1 VKTLKK
7 LEITPKLDKNIVFFA
22 RLLRASGILIGSDS
36 ILEAIESIKLVDIK
50 NKKSFFYALQ
60 TCFIKRPEDMKIFA
74 QAFSLFWQNPRFR
87 DRMRDLLLPQTRIQ
101 NPEEE
106 KEELAKRIQDTLS
119 TPEKPK
125 ERVVEEETLL
135 IDTSGTASDTK
146 LFNEKD
152 FEMMSK
158 EEIHIASQSI
168 KELLI
173 KIPKRPFRRS
183 EKSYLGLEVSAR
195 ESLRRAKRNFGS
207 VIPKLVR
214 KKEVSRPVVVLLDI
228 SGSMENYSRMMI
240 HFVHNLMQKH
250 KKVHAFLFGTK
261 LTNISF
267 QMKNKDID
275 VALKEVSK
283 ATNDW
288 AGGTRIRDSI
298 FTFNKNWVRRVSS
311 SNSIIFL
318 ITDGLDRDHSTDLF
332 NQMERLQK
340 SCYKLVWLNPLLRFT
355 DFLPKSISIKRILLN
370 VDAFLPIHSIE
381 SMQNLTSLI
390 SKNLVKEHNDIIT
403 WHNKIEP
410 QSKELV

>member
-1 VKTLKK
+1 MKK
-7 LEITPKLDKNIVFFA
+7 LEITPKLDKNIVFFG
-22 RLLRASGILIGSDS
+22 RLLRASGISIGSDS
-36 ILEAIESIKLVDIK
+36 ILEAIETIKLVDIK

-60 TCFIKRPEDMKIFA
+60 TCFIKRPEDMKIFE

-101 NPEEE
+101 NHEEE

-119 TPEKPK
+119 TPERPK
-125 ERVVEEETLL
+125 ERVDEEETLL
-135 IDTSGTASDTK
+135 IDTSGTASDTQ

-158 EEIHIASQSI
+158 EEIQIASQSI

-173 KIPKRPFRRS
+173 KIPKRPFRRL
-183 EKSYLGLEVSAR
+183 ENSYLGQEVSAR

-410 QSKELV
+410 QSKGLV

>member
-1 VKTLKK
+1 MQKK
-7 LEITPKLDKNIVFFA
+7 SELIPKLDKNVIFFA
-22 RLLRASGILIGSDS
+22 RLLRASGISLSSDS
-36 ILEAIESIKLVDIK
+36 ILEAIESIKLVGIE

-60 TCFIKRPEDMKIFA
+60 TCLIKRPEDMKIFA
-74 QAFSLFWQNPRFR
+74 QAFSLFWQNPKFR
-87 DRMRDLLLPQTRIQ
+87 DRIRELLLPQTRMQ
-101 NPEEE
+101 GAEEE

-119 TPEKPK
+119 TPENSKS
-125 ERVVEEETLL
+125 RVVEEETLL
-135 IDTSGTASDTK
+135 IDTSGTASDNQ
-146 LFNEKD
+146 LFKDKD

-158 EEIHIASQSI
+158 DELQMASQSI

-173 KIPKRPFRRS
+173 KIPRRPFRRS
-183 EKSYLGLEVSAR
+183 ENSSLGKQVSTR
-195 ESLRRAKRNFGS
+195 ESLREAKRNFGS
-207 VIPKLVR
+207 VLPKLVK
-214 KKEVSRPVVVLLDI
+214 KKEVSRPVIVLLDI

-240 HFVHNLMQKH
+240 HFVHNLMQRH

-267 QMKNKDID
+267 HIKNRDID
-275 VALKEVSK
+275 VALKEISK

-298 FTFNKNWVRRVSS
+298 FTFNQKWIRRVSS

-340 SCYKLVWLNPLLRFT
+340 SCYKLVWLNPLLRFK

-390 SKNLVKEHNDIIT
+390 SKNLEKEQSNT
-403 WHNKIEP
+403 FSWQNKIET

>member
-1 VKTLKK
+1 MQKK
-7 LEITPKLDKNIVFFA
+7 SELIPKLDKNVIFFA
-22 RLLRASGILIGSDS
+22 RLLRASGISLSSDS
-36 ILEAIESIKLVDIK
+36 ILEAIESIKLVGIE

-60 TCFIKRPEDMKIFA
+60 TCLIKRPEDMKIFA
-74 QAFSLFWQNPRFR
+74 QAFSLFWQNPKFR
-87 DRMRDLLLPQTRIQ
+87 DRIRELLLPQTRMQ
-101 NPEEE
+101 GAEEE

-119 TPEKPK
+119 TPENSKS
-125 ERVVEEETLL
+125 RVVEEETLL
-135 IDTSGTASDTK
+135 IDTSGTASDTQ
-146 LFNEKD
+146 LFKEKD

-158 EEIHIASQSI
+158 AELHMASQSI

-183 EKSYLGLEVSAR
+183 ENSILGKKVSAR
-195 ESLRRAKRNFGS
+195 ESLRGAKRNFGS
-207 VIPKLVR
+207 VIPKLI
-214 KKEVSRPVVVLLDI
+214 KKRDVSRPVIVLLDI

-267 QMKNKDID
+267 HIKNKDID
-275 VALKEVSK
+275 VALKEISK

-298 FTFNKNWVRRVSS
+298 FTFNKKWVRRVSS
-311 SNSIIFL
+311 SNSIVFL
-318 ITDGLDRDHSTDLF
+318 ITDGLDRDHNTDLF

-340 SCYKLVWLNPLLRFT
+340 SCYKLVWLNPLLRFK

-381 SMQNLTSLI
+381 SMRNLTSLI
-390 SKNLVKEHNDIIT
+390 SKNLEKEQSNT
-403 WHNKIEP
+403 FSWQNKIET

>member
-1 VKTLKK
+1 
-7 LEITPKLDKNIVFFA
+7 
-22 RLLRASGILIGSDS
+22 
-36 ILEAIESIKLVDIK
+36 
-50 NKKSFFYALQ
+50 
-60 TCFIKRPEDMKIFA
+60 M
-74 QAFSLFWQNPRFR
+74 
-87 DRMRDLLLPQTRIQ
+87 
-101 NPEEE
+101 
-106 KEELAKRIQDTLS
+106 
-119 TPEKPK
+119 
-125 ERVVEEETLL
+125 L
-135 IDTSGTASDTK
+135 IDTSGTASDTE

-332 NQMERLQK
+332 DQMERLQK
-340 SCYKLVWLNPLLRFT
+340 SCYKLIWLNPLLRFT

-390 SKNLVKEHNDIIT
+390 SKNLVKGHNDIIS

>member
-1 VKTLKK
+1 MQKK
-7 LEITPKLDKNIVFFA
+7 SELIPKLDKNVIFFA
-22 RLLRASGILIGSDS
+22 RLLRASGISLSSDS
-36 ILEAIESIKLVDIK
+36 ILEAIESIKLVGIE

-60 TCFIKRPEDMKIFA
+60 TCLIKRPEDMKIFA
-74 QAFSLFWQNPRFR
+74 QAFSLFWQNPKFR
-87 DRMRDLLLPQTRIQ
+87 DRIRELLLPQTRMQ
-101 NPEEE
+101 GAEEE

-119 TPEKPK
+119 TPENSKS
-125 ERVVEEETLL
+125 RVVEEETLL
-135 IDTSGTASDTK
+135 IDTSGTASDNQ
-146 LFNEKD
+146 LFKDKD

-158 EEIHIASQSI
+158 DELQMASQSI

-173 KIPKRPFRRS
+173 KIPRRPFRRS
-183 EKSYLGLEVSAR
+183 ENSSLGKQVSTR
-195 ESLRRAKRNFGS
+195 ESLREAKRNFGS
-207 VIPKLVR
+207 VLPKLVK
-214 KKEVSRPVVVLLDI
+214 KKEVSRPVIVLLDI

-240 HFVHNLMQKH
+240 HFVHNLMQRH

-267 QMKNKDID
+267 HIKNRDID
-275 VALKEVSK
+275 VALKEISK

-298 FTFNKNWVRRVSS
+298 FTFNKKWIRRVSS

-340 SCYKLVWLNPLLRFT
+340 SCYKLVWLNPLLRFK

-390 SKNLVKEHNDIIT
+390 SKNLEKEQSNT
-403 WHNKIEP
+403 FSWQNKIET

>member
-1 VKTLKK
+1 MKK

-22 RLLRASGILIGSDS
+22 RLLRASGISIGSDS
-36 ILEAIESIKLVDIK
+36 IMEAIESIKLVDIK

-60 TCFIKRPEDMKIFA
+60 TCFIKRPEDMKIFE

-125 ERVVEEETLL
+125 ERVVEEENLL
-135 IDTSGTASDTK
+135 IDTSGTASDTE

-283 ATNDW
+283 ATTDW

-370 VDAFLPIHSIE
+370 VDAFLPIHSVE

>member
-1 VKTLKK
+1 MQKK
-7 LEITPKLDKNIVFFA
+7 SELIPKLDKNVIFFA
-22 RLLRASGILIGSDS
+22 RLLRASGISLSSDS
-36 ILEAIESIKLVDIK
+36 ILEAIESIKLVGIE

-60 TCFIKRPEDMKIFA
+60 TCLIKRPEDMKIFA
-74 QAFSLFWQNPRFR
+74 QAFSLFWQNPKFR
-87 DRMRDLLLPQTRIQ
+87 DRIRELLLPQTRMQ
-101 NPEEE
+101 GAEEE

-119 TPEKPK
+119 TPENSKS
-125 ERVVEEETLL
+125 RVVEEETLL
-135 IDTSGTASDTK
+135 IDTSGTASDNQ
-146 LFNEKD
+146 LFKDKD

-158 EEIHIASQSI
+158 DELQMASQSI

-173 KIPKRPFRRS
+173 KIPRRPFRRS
-183 EKSYLGLEVSAR
+183 ERSSLGKQVSTR
-195 ESLRRAKRNFGS
+195 ESLREAKRNFGS
-207 VIPKLVR
+207 VLPKLVK
-214 KKEVSRPVVVLLDI
+214 KKEVSRPVIVLLDI

-267 QMKNKDID
+267 HIKNRDID
-275 VALKEVSK
+275 VALKEISK

-298 FTFNKNWVRRVSS
+298 FTFNKKWVRRVSS

-340 SCYKLVWLNPLLRFT
+340 SCYKLVWLNPLLRFK

-370 VDAFLPIHSIE
+370 VDAFLPIHSIG

-390 SKNLVKEHNDIIT
+390 SKNLEKEHSNT
-403 WHNKIEP
+403 FSWQNKIET
-410 QSKELV
+410 QSRELV

>member
-1 VKTLKK
+1 MQKK
-7 LEITPKLDKNIVFFA
+7 SELIPKLDKNVIFFA
-22 RLLRASGILIGSDS
+22 RLLRASGISLSSDS
-36 ILEAIESIKLVDIK
+36 ILEAIESIKLVGIE

-60 TCFIKRPEDMKIFA
+60 TCLIKRPEDMKIFA
-74 QAFSLFWQNPRFR
+74 QAFSLFWQNPKFR
-87 DRMRDLLLPQTRIQ
+87 DRIRELLLPQTRMQ
-101 NPEEE
+101 GTEEE

-119 TPEKPK
+119 TPENSKS
-125 ERVVEEETLL
+125 RVVEEETLL
-135 IDTSGTASDTK
+135 IDTSGTASDNQ
-146 LFNEKD
+146 LFKDKD

-158 EEIHIASQSI
+158 DELQMASQSI

-173 KIPKRPFRRS
+173 KIPRRPFRRS
-183 EKSYLGLEVSAR
+183 ERSSLGKQVSTR
-195 ESLRRAKRNFGS
+195 ESLREAKRNFGS
-207 VIPKLVR
+207 VLPKLVK
-214 KKEVSRPVVVLLDI
+214 KKEVSRPVIVLLDI

-240 HFVHNLMQKH
+240 HFVHNLMQRH

-267 QMKNKDID
+267 HIKNKDID
-275 VALKEVSK
+275 VALKEISK

-298 FTFNKNWVRRVSS
+298 FTFNKKWVRRVSS

-340 SCYKLVWLNPLLRFT
+340 SCYKLVWLNPLLRFK
-355 DFLPKSISIKRILLN
+355 DFLPKSVSIKRILLN

-390 SKNLVKEHNDIIT
+390 SKNLEKEHSNT
-403 WHNKIEP
+403 FSWQNKIET
-410 QSKELV
+410 QSRELV

>member
-1 VKTLKK
+1 MQKK
-7 LEITPKLDKNIVFFA
+7 SELIPKLDKNVIFFA
-22 RLLRASGILIGSDS
+22 RLLRASGISLSSDS
-36 ILEAIESIKLVDIK
+36 ILEAIESIKLVGIE

-60 TCFIKRPEDMKIFA
+60 TCLIKRPEDMKIFA
-74 QAFSLFWQNPRFR
+74 QAFSLFWQNPKFR
-87 DRMRDLLLPQTRIQ
+87 DRIRELLLPQTRMQ
-101 NPEEE
+101 GAEEE

-119 TPEKPK
+119 TPENSKS
-125 ERVVEEETLL
+125 RVVEEETLL
-135 IDTSGTASDTK
+135 IDTSGTASDNQ
-146 LFNEKD
+146 LFKDKD

-158 EEIHIASQSI
+158 DELQMASQSI

-173 KIPKRPFRRS
+173 KIPRRPFRRS
-183 EKSYLGLEVSAR
+183 ENSSLGKQVSTR
-195 ESLRRAKRNFGS
+195 ESLREAKRNFGS
-207 VIPKLVR
+207 VLPKLVK
-214 KKEVSRPVVVLLDI
+214 KKEVSRPVIVLLDI

-240 HFVHNLMQKH
+240 HFVHNLMQRH

-267 QMKNKDID
+267 HIKNKDID
-275 VALKEVSK
+275 VALKEISK

-298 FTFNKNWVRRVSS
+298 FTFNKKWIRRVSS

-340 SCYKLVWLNPLLRFT
+340 SCYKLVWLNPLLRFK

-390 SKNLVKEHNDIIT
+390 SKNLEKEHSNT
-403 WHNKIEP
+403 FSWQNKIET
-410 QSKELV
+410 QSKGLV

>member
-1 VKTLKK
+1 MQKK
-7 LEITPKLDKNIVFFA
+7 SELIPKLDKNVIFFA
-22 RLLRASGILIGSDS
+22 RLLRASGISLSSDS
-36 ILEAIESIKLVDIK
+36 ILEAIESIKLVGIE

-60 TCFIKRPEDMKIFA
+60 TCLIKRPEDMKIFA
-74 QAFSLFWQNPRFR
+74 QAFSLFWQNPKFR
-87 DRMRDLLLPQTRIQ
+87 DRIRELLLPQTRMQ
-101 NPEEE
+101 GAEEE

-119 TPEKPK
+119 TPENSKS
-125 ERVVEEETLL
+125 RVVEEETLL
-135 IDTSGTASDTK
+135 IDTSGTASDNQ
-146 LFNEKD
+146 LFKDKD

-158 EEIHIASQSI
+158 DELQMASQSI

-173 KIPKRPFRRS
+173 KIPRRPFRRS
-183 EKSYLGLEVSAR
+183 ENSSLGKQVSTR
-195 ESLRRAKRNFGS
+195 ESLREAKRHFGS
-207 VIPKLVR
+207 VLPKLVK
-214 KKEVSRPVVVLLDI
+214 KKEVSRPVIVLLDI

-240 HFVHNLMQKH
+240 HFVHNLMQRH

-267 QMKNKDID
+267 HIKNKDID
-275 VALKEVSK
+275 VALKEISK

-298 FTFNKNWVRRVSS
+298 FTFNKKWVRRVSS
-311 SNSIIFL
+311 SNSIVFL

-340 SCYKLVWLNPLLRFT
+340 SCYKLVWLNPLLRFK

-390 SKNLVKEHNDIIT
+390 SKNLEKEHSNT
-403 WHNKIEP
+403 FSWQNKIET

>member
-1 VKTLKK
+1 MQKK
-7 LEITPKLDKNIVFFA
+7 SEFIPKLDKNVIFFA
-22 RLLRASGILIGSDS
+22 RLLRASGISLSSDS
-36 ILEAIESIKLVDIK
+36 ILEAIESIKLVGVE

-60 TCFIKRPEDMKIFA
+60 TCLIKRPEDMKIFA
-74 QAFSLFWQNPRFR
+74 QAFSLFWQNPKFR
-87 DRMRDLLLPQTRIQ
+87 DRIRELLLPQTRMQ
-101 NPEEE
+101 GAEEE

-119 TPEKPK
+119 TPENSKS
-125 ERVVEEETLL
+125 RVVEEETLL
-135 IDTSGTASDTK
+135 IDTSGTASDNQ
-146 LFNEKD
+146 LFKDKD

-158 EEIHIASQSI
+158 DELQMASQSI

-173 KIPKRPFRRS
+173 KIPRRPFRRS
-183 EKSYLGLEVSAR
+183 ENSSLGKQVSTR
-195 ESLRRAKRNFGS
+195 ESLREAKRNFGS
-207 VIPKLVR
+207 VLPKLVK
-214 KKEVSRPVVVLLDI
+214 KKEVSRPVIVLLDI

-240 HFVHNLMQKH
+240 HFVHNLMQRH

-267 QMKNKDID
+267 HIKNRDID
-275 VALKEVSK
+275 VALKEISK

-298 FTFNKNWVRRVSS
+298 FTFNKKWVRRVSS
-311 SNSIIFL
+311 SNSIVFL
-318 ITDGLDRDHSTDLF
+318 ITDGLDRDHRTDLF

-340 SCYKLVWLNPLLRFT
+340 SCYKLVWLNPLLRFK

-390 SKNLVKEHNDIIT
+390 SKNLEKEHSNT
-403 WHNKIEP
+403 FSWQNKIET
-410 QSKELV
+410 QSKGLV

>member
-1 VKTLKK
+1 MQKK
-7 LEITPKLDKNIVFFA
+7 SELIPKLDKNVIFFA
-22 RLLRASGILIGSDS
+22 RLLRASGISLSSDS
-36 ILEAIESIKLVDIK
+36 ILEAIESIKLVGIE

-60 TCFIKRPEDMKIFA
+60 TCLIKRPEDMKIFA
-74 QAFSLFWQNPRFR
+74 QAFSLFWQNPKFR
-87 DRMRDLLLPQTRIQ
+87 DRIRELLLPQTRMQ
-101 NPEEE
+101 GAEEE

-119 TPEKPK
+119 TPENSKS
-125 ERVVEEETLL
+125 RVVEEETLL
-135 IDTSGTASDTK
+135 IDTSGTASDNQ
-146 LFNEKD
+146 LFKDKD

-158 EEIHIASQSI
+158 DELQMASQSI

-183 EKSYLGLEVSAR
+183 ENSSLGKKVSTR
-195 ESLRRAKRNFGS
+195 ESLREAKRNFGS
-207 VIPKLVR
+207 VLPKLVK
-214 KKEVSRPVVVLLDI
+214 KKEVSRPVIVLLDI

-240 HFVHNLMQKH
+240 HFVHNLMQRH

-267 QMKNKDID
+267 HIKNRDID
-275 VALKEVSK
+275 VALKEISK

-298 FTFNKNWVRRVSS
+298 FTFNKKWIRRVSS

-340 SCYKLVWLNPLLRFT
+340 SCYKLVWLNPLLRFK

-390 SKNLVKEHNDIIT
+390 SKNLEKEHSNT
-403 WHNKIEP
+403 FSWQNKIET
-410 QSKELV
+410 QSRELV

>member
-1 VKTLKK
+1 MQKK
-7 LEITPKLDKNIVFFA
+7 SELIPKLDKNVIFFA
-22 RLLRASGILIGSDS
+22 RLLRASGISLSSDS
-36 ILEAIESIKLVDIK
+36 ILEAIESIKLVGIE

-60 TCFIKRPEDMKIFA
+60 TCLIKRPEDMKIFA
-74 QAFSLFWQNPRFR
+74 QAFSLFWQNPKFR
-87 DRMRDLLLPQTRIQ
+87 DRIRELLLPQTRMQ
-101 NPEEE
+101 GAEEE

-119 TPEKPK
+119 TPENSKS
-125 ERVVEEETLL
+125 RVVEEETLL
-135 IDTSGTASDTK
+135 IDTSGTASDNQ
-146 LFNEKD
+146 LFKDKD

-158 EEIHIASQSI
+158 DELQMASQSI

-173 KIPKRPFRRS
+173 KIPRRPFRRS
-183 EKSYLGLEVSAR
+183 ENSSLGKQVSTR
-195 ESLRRAKRNFGS
+195 ESLREAKRNFGS
-207 VIPKLVR
+207 VLPKLVK
-214 KKEVSRPVVVLLDI
+214 KKEVSRPVIVLLDI

-240 HFVHNLMQKH
+240 HFVHNLMQRH

-267 QMKNKDID
+267 HIKNKDID
-275 VALKEVSK
+275 VALKEISK

-298 FTFNKNWVRRVSS
+298 FTFNKKWVRRVSS
-311 SNSIIFL
+311 SNSIVFL

-340 SCYKLVWLNPLLRFT
+340 SCYKLVWLNPLLRFK

-390 SKNLVKEHNDIIT
+390 SKNLEKEHNNT
-403 WHNKIEP
+403 FSWQNKIET
-410 QSKELV
+410 QNKELV

>member
-1 VKTLKK
+1 
-7 LEITPKLDKNIVFFA
+7 
-22 RLLRASGILIGSDS
+22 
-36 ILEAIESIKLVDIK
+36 
-50 NKKSFFYALQ
+50 
-60 TCFIKRPEDMKIFA
+60 
-74 QAFSLFWQNPRFR
+74 
-87 DRMRDLLLPQTRIQ
+87 
-101 NPEEE
+101 
-106 KEELAKRIQDTLS
+106 
-119 TPEKPK
+119 
-125 ERVVEEETLL
+125 
-135 IDTSGTASDTK
+135 
-146 LFNEKD
+146 
-152 FEMMSK
+152 MMSK
-158 EEIHIASQSI
+158 DELQIASQAI

-183 EKSYLGLEVSAR
+183 ENSYLGKEVSTR
-195 ESLRRAKRNFGS
+195 ESLRKARRNFGS
-207 VIPKLVR
+207 VIPKLVK
-214 KKEVSRPVVVLLDI
+214 KKEVSRPVIVLLDI

-340 SCYKLVWLNPLLRFT
+340 SCYKLIWLNPLLRFT

-390 SKNLVKEHNDIIT
+390 GKNLMKEHNEIIT

>member
-1 VKTLKK
+1 LVKKK
-7 LEITPKLDKNIVFFA
+7 D
-22 RLLRASGILIGSDS
+22 
-36 ILEAIESIKLVDIK
+36 
-50 NKKSFFYALQ
+50 
-60 TCFIKRPEDMKIFA
+60 
-74 QAFSLFWQNPRFR
+74 
-87 DRMRDLLLPQTRIQ
+87 
-101 NPEEE
+101 
-106 KEELAKRIQDTLS
+106 
-119 TPEKPK
+119 
-125 ERVVEEETLL
+125 
-135 IDTSGTASDTK
+135 
-146 LFNEKD
+146 
-152 FEMMSK
+152 
-158 EEIHIASQSI
+158 
-168 KELLI
+168 
-173 KIPKRPFRRS
+173 
-183 EKSYLGLEVSAR
+183 
-195 ESLRRAKRNFGS
+195 
-207 VIPKLVR
+207 
-214 KKEVSRPVVVLLDI
+214 VSRPVIVLLDI

-267 QMKNKDID
+267 QIKNKDID

-298 FTFNKNWVRRVSS
+298 FTFNKKWIRRVSS

-340 SCYKLVWLNPLLRFT
+340 SCYKLVWLNPLLRFK

-381 SMQNLTSLI
+381 SMQNLTSSI
-390 SKNLVKEHNDIIT
+390 SKNLVKEHNNTFT
-403 WHNKIEP
+403 WQNKVES

>member
-1 VKTLKK
+1 MQKK
-7 LEITPKLDKNIVFFA
+7 SELIPKLDKNVIFFA
-22 RLLRASGILIGSDS
+22 RLLRASGISLSSDS
-36 ILEAIESIKLVDIK
+36 ILEAIESIKLVGVE

-60 TCFIKRPEDMKIFA
+60 TCLIKRPEDMKIFA
-74 QAFSLFWQNPRFR
+74 QAFSLFWRNPKFR
-87 DRMRDLLLPQTRIQ
+87 DRIRDLLLPQTRMQ
-101 NPEEE
+101 GAEEE

-119 TPEKPK
+119 TPENSKS
-125 ERVVEEETLL
+125 RVVEEETLL
-135 IDTSGTASDTK
+135 IDTSGTASDNQ
-146 LFNEKD
+146 LFKDKD

-158 EEIHIASQSI
+158 DELQMASQSI

-183 EKSYLGLEVSAR
+183 ENSSLGKKVSTR
-195 ESLRRAKRNFGS
+195 ESLREAKRNFGS
-207 VIPKLVR
+207 VLPKLVK
-214 KKEVSRPVVVLLDI
+214 KKEVSRPVIVLLDI

-240 HFVHNLMQKH
+240 HFVHNLMQRH

-267 QMKNKDID
+267 HIKNRDID
-275 VALKEVSK
+275 VALKEISK

-298 FTFNKNWVRRVSS
+298 FTFNKKWIRRVSS

-340 SCYKLVWLNPLLRFT
+340 SCYKLVWLNPLLRFK

-390 SKNLVKEHNDIIT
+390 SKNLEKEHSNT
-403 WHNKIEP
+403 FSWQNKIET
-410 QSKELV
+410 QSRELV

>member
-1 VKTLKK
+1 M
-7 LEITPKLDKNIVFFA
+7 PKLDKNIVFFA
-22 RLLRASGILIGSDS
+22 RLLRASGISIGSDS
-36 ILEAIESIKLVDIK
+36 IMEAIESIKLVDIK

-60 TCFIKRPEDMKIFA
+60 TCFIKRPEDMKIFE

-101 NPEEE
+101 NHEEE

-119 TPEKPK
+119 TPERPK
-125 ERVVEEETLL
+125 ERVDEEETLL
-135 IDTSGTASDTK
+135 IDTSGTASDTQ

-158 EEIHIASQSI
+158 EEIQIASQSI

-183 EKSYLGLEVSAR
+183 ENSYLGQEVSAR
-195 ESLRRAKRNFGS
+195 ESLRGAKRNFGS

-214 KKEVSRPVVVLLDI
+214 RKEVSRPVVVLLDI

-240 HFVHNLMQKH
+240 HFIHNLMQKH

-275 VALKEVSK
+275 VALKEVS
-283 ATNDW
+283 
-288 AGGTRIRDSI
+288 
-298 FTFNKNWVRRVSS
+298 S

-318 ITDGLDRDHSTDLF
+318 ITDGLDLDHSTDLF
-332 NQMERLQK
+332 DQMERLQK

-410 QSKELV
+410 QNKELV

>member
-1 VKTLKK
+1 MQKK
-7 LEITPKLDKNIVFFA
+7 SELIPKLDKNVIFFA
-22 RLLRASGILIGSDS
+22 RLLRASGISLSSDS
-36 ILEAIESIKLVDIK
+36 ILEAIESIKLVGIE

-60 TCFIKRPEDMKIFA
+60 TCLIKRPEDMKIFA
-74 QAFSLFWQNPRFR
+74 QAFSLFWQNPKFR
-87 DRMRDLLLPQTRIQ
+87 DRIRELLLPQTRMQ
-101 NPEEE
+101 GAEEE

-119 TPEKPK
+119 TPENSKS
-125 ERVVEEETLL
+125 RVVEEETLL
-135 IDTSGTASDTK
+135 IDTSGTASDNQ
-146 LFNEKD
+146 LFKDKD

-158 EEIHIASQSI
+158 DELQMASQSI

-173 KIPKRPFRRS
+173 KIPRRPFRRS
-183 EKSYLGLEVSAR
+183 ENSSLGKQVSTR
-195 ESLRRAKRNFGS
+195 ESLREAKRHFGS
-207 VIPKLVR
+207 VLPKLVK
-214 KKEVSRPVVVLLDI
+214 KKEVSRPVIVLLDI

-240 HFVHNLMQKH
+240 HFVHNLMQRH

-267 QMKNKDID
+267 QIKNKDID
-275 VALKEVSK
+275 VALKEISK

-298 FTFNKNWVRRVSS
+298 FTFNKKWIRRVSS
-311 SNSIIFL
+311 SNSIVFL

-340 SCYKLVWLNPLLRFT
+340 SCYKLVWLNPLLRFK

-390 SKNLVKEHNDIIT
+390 SKNLEKEHSNT
-403 WHNKIEP
+403 FSWQNKIET

>member
-1 VKTLKK
+1 MQKK
-7 LEITPKLDKNIVFFA
+7 SELIPKLDKNVIFFA
-22 RLLRASGILIGSDS
+22 RLLRASGISLSSDS
-36 ILEAIESIKLVDIK
+36 ILEAIESIKLVGIE

-60 TCFIKRPEDMKIFA
+60 TCLIKRPEDMKIFA
-74 QAFSLFWQNPRFR
+74 QAFSLFWQNPKFR
-87 DRMRDLLLPQTRIQ
+87 DRIRELLLPQTRMQ
-101 NPEEE
+101 GAEEE

-119 TPEKPK
+119 TPENSKS
-125 ERVVEEETLL
+125 RVVEEETLL
-135 IDTSGTASDTK
+135 IDTSGTASDNQ
-146 LFNEKD
+146 LFKDKD

-158 EEIHIASQSI
+158 DELQMASQSI

-183 EKSYLGLEVSAR
+183 ENSSLGKQVSAR

-207 VIPKLVR
+207 VIPKLV
-214 KKEVSRPVVVLLDI
+214 KKKVVSRPVIVLLDI

-240 HFVHNLMQKH
+240 HFVHNLMQRH

-267 QMKNKDID
+267 HIKNKDID
-275 VALKEVSK
+275 VALKEISK

-298 FTFNKNWVRRVSS
+298 FTFNKKWVRRVSS
-311 SNSIIFL
+311 SNSIVFL
-318 ITDGLDRDHSTDLF
+318 ITDGLDRDHNTDLF

-340 SCYKLVWLNPLLRFT
+340 SCYKLVWLNPLLRFK

-370 VDAFLPIHSIE
+370 VDAFFPIHSIE
-381 SMQNLTSLI
+381 SMRNLTSLI
-390 SKNLVKEHNDIIT
+390 SKNLEKEQSNT
-403 WHNKIEP
+403 FSWQNKIET

>member
-1 VKTLKK
+1 MQKEVAM
-7 LEITPKLDKNIVFFA
+7 TPKLDKNIIFFA
-22 RLLRASGILIGSDS
+22 RLLRASGISIGSDS
-36 ILEAIESIKLVDIK
+36 ILEAIESIKLVGLK
-50 NKKSFFYALQ
+50 NKQSFFYALQ
-60 TCFIKRPEDMKIFA
+60 TCLIKRPEDMKIFA
-74 QAFSLFWQNPRFR
+74 QAFSLFWQNPKFR
-87 DRMRDLLLPQTRIQ
+87 DRIRDLLLPQTRMQ
-101 NPEEE
+101 GAEEE

-119 TPEKPK
+119 TPENPNS
-125 ERVVEEETLL
+125 RVVEEETLL
-135 IDTSGTASDTK
+135 IDTTGTASDTQ
-146 LFNEKD
+146 LFKEKD

-158 EEIHIASQSI
+158 DELQIASRSI

-173 KIPKRPFRRS
+173 KLPKRPFRRS
-183 EKSYLGLEVSAR
+183 ENSYLGKEVSTR
-195 ESLRRAKRNFGS
+195 ESLRKARRNFGS
-207 VIPKLVR
+207 VIPKLVK
-214 KKEVSRPVVVLLDI
+214 KKEVSRPVIVLLDI

-261 LTNISF
+261 LTNISY

-275 VALKEVSK
+275 VALKEISK

>member
-1 VKTLKK
+1 LKK
-7 LEITPKLDKNIVFFA
+7 LKITPKLDKNIVFFA
-22 RLLRASGILIGSDS
+22 RLLRASGISIGSDS

-135 IDTSGTASDTK
+135 IDTSGTASDTE

-410 QSKELV
+410 QSKGLV